1 MARKAVGAP
10 ATMDIRVLA
19 QQRGTDREFLLA
31 IQPTGNGLF
40 DRLFVRGKVDGY

>member
-1 MARKAVGAP
+1 
-10 ATMDIRVLA
+10 MDVKGFLLSN
-19 QQRGTDREFLLA
+19 GTDREFLLA